1 MNEERF
7 FNNEGD
13 FVDYLND
20 VAEHTERRVMFPGMM
35 TFEYEP
41 EAECGMVV
49 KQGLFSDYVRECSI
63 RSLFERYGLS
73 GSILERLSAEDRVNL
88 LNEFGVKYAPNTTI
102 QAPVVY
108 GKINAFLSSGY
119 TPYPENKL
127 FELVNK
133 EIKKLGISRFHGYWS
148 YHQSMG
154 VYHTEMTWTDPDG
167 VKHSIIIRV
176 RTSEIGESS
185 VAFRVEFDTGKGY
198 SVPMMTDH
206 YIIHK
211 NSGIADSVKAMVD
224 SFETVIV
231 EQSRKLGALMMV
243 GISNP
248 RNATKR
254 AAQFA
259 KLPKRAVLE
268 ILANTTFDENTSAFD
283 IYYVLS
289 QVIFKAD
296 TEKDRIRYGGDLAK
310 LIKVNWEQ
318 FDLPGE
324 YAW

>member
-1 MNEERF
+1 MNEEKF
-7 FNNEGD
+7 FNNESE
-13 FVDYLND
+13 FVDYLNYKD
-20 VAEHTERRVMFPGMM
+20 KNSELIIMFPGMLS
-35 TFEYEP
+35 FKYDP
-41 EAECGMVV
+41 EQECGMTVQ
-49 KQGLFSDYVRECSI
+49 QGLFSYAVRACALK
-63 RSLFERYGLS
+63 SLFERYGLS

-88 LNEFGVKYAPNTTI
+88 LNEYAVKYAPNTTV
-102 QAPVVY
+102 QAPEVF
-108 GKINAFLSSGY
+108 GKISAFLSAGY

-133 EIKKLGISRFHGYWS
+133 EIEKLGISRFHGYWS

-167 VKHSIIIRV
+167 VKRSIIIRV

-248 RNATKR
+248 RNAAKR

-259 KLPKRAVLE
+259 KLPKRAILE

-289 QVIFKAD
+289 QVIKKAD
-296 TEKDRIRYGGDLAK
+296 AEKDRIRYGGDLAK
-310 LIKVNWEQ
+310 LIRVNWEQ